1 MRLYKMELY
10 KILHKKLVL
19 ALGILMLL
27 WMALYFYML
36 ISEEHTTIDGIDY
49 YGYEAIQTDREIT
62 EEYKGIF
69 TDEKAKQIIA
79 RYGFPSKVVWEYGYW
94 QDSNYL
100 NGFVTDYL
108 SDGYMRG
115 WEEGEYKVAEHVIP
129 MAESSLDIYV
139 DSSLPFA
146 YTKGWEKLL
155 DYLQMGAQILSAWF
169 IIAFSTLFSEER
181 QNDTRSLIFT
191 TENGLH
197 TDILAKVGAAF
208 TICLAAGFIFL
219 GISFLLFWSVFGLD
233 GGDVPAAIA
242 AHSYGFN
249 DLVRGRIDFYVIK
262 YVIIILAALV
272 MLTAICI
279 WISSEMKNNF
289 QAILSNIAI
298 WLLPCAVYLCMRGML
313 FRLISGCLPFMLVM
327 YYNMEE
333 FCRVYGLYHVQLWIV
348 FITVLFCVIDSGRN
362 WRKVDRE

>member
-19 ALGILMLL
+19 ALGVLMLL
-27 WMALYFYML
+27 WMTLYFYML

-49 YGYEAIQTDREIT
+49 YGYEAIQKDREIT

-79 RYGFPSKVVWEYGYW
+79 RYGFPSKVVRDYGSW

-100 NGFVTDYL
+100 NEFVTHYL
-108 SDGYMRG
+108 SDGYIKG

-129 MAESSLDIYV
+129 MAESSLDVYV
-139 DSSLPFA
+139 DSPLPFA
-146 YTKGWEKLL
+146 YTTGWEKLL

-181 QNDTRSLIFT
+181 QNDTRSLIVIT
-191 TENGLH
+191 VNGLH
-197 TDILAKVGAAF
+197 TDILAKIGAAF

-219 GISFLLFWSVFGLD
+219 GISFFLFWSVFGLD
-233 GGDVPAAIA
+233 GGNVPAAIA
-242 AHSYGFN
+242 AYSYGFN
-249 DLVRGRIDFYVIK
+249 SLVRGRINLYVIK

-327 YYNMEE
+327 YNNMEE
-333 FCRVYGLYHVQLWIV
+333 FYWVYGLYHVQLWIV
-348 FITVLFCVIDSGRN
+348 FVTVLFCVIDSGRN